1 MKLKSKPVDRL
12 SSGSAE
18 FDWIL
23 GGGFPT
29 GSVSV
34 IAGDPGTGKTVFT
47 LQMMFH
53 LARQGRRCLYFT
65 TLSEPTLKLIRYVQ
79 GFDFFDPALLKERIV
94 IRDLGAA
101 IRADGIASVAVRVKE
116 DVERDEPDLVAI
128 DSAKALH
135 DFAPNQGL
143 RRAVFYDLAVTLAAW
158 ESTTFLVGEYRSDDV
173 GELPEFAVADCII
186 ELRNRPRELTTI
198 REVEVLKLRG
208 SHYESGRH
216 FFDIDASG
224 LTFYPRVR
232 APEQTGTGPLPT
244 GERVSTGVKGLDVLL
259 GGGLPQHSA
268 TVVEG
273 STGIGKTVLGLHF
286 LVAGARAGEPGV
298 LFTLEETPEQLRGI
312 GRGFGWD
319 LRELERRQR
328 LAILYT
334 SPVELSTDRF
344 LNNARRSVERLHA
357 RRVVFDSLTS
367 AALGVS
373 SEPRFRELIHAM
385 TKHFRAA
392 GATCLMTSEVPEFL
406 GATRLSGHGISPV
419 ADNLILMR
427 YLEID
432 GRLERALS
440 VLKARGIAHDTAV
453 RRLVIDPRGARVAGG
468 FEGLRGVLTG
478 VPRPVGESERP
489 ARTEGGQPQP
499 NARRSRRTRSR

>member
-1 MKLKSKPVDRL
+1 MKRKSKPVERL

-18 FDWIL
+18 FDGIL

-34 IAGDPGTGKTVFT
+34 IAGDPGTGKTVLT

-53 LARQGRRCLYFT
+53 LARQGRRCLYYT

-101 IRADGIASVAVRVKE
+101 IRADGIASVAARVKK

-143 RRAVFYDLAVTLAAW
+143 RRVVFYDLAVTLAAW
-158 ESTTFLVGEYRSDDV
+158 ESTTFLVGEYRSDEV

-208 SHYESGRH
+208 SSYMSGRH

-232 APEQTGTGPLPT
+232 APEQTGTAPPPT
-244 GERVSTGVKGLDVLL
+244 GERVSTGVKGLDALL
-259 GGGLPQHSA
+259 GGGFPRHST
-268 TVVEG
+268 TV
-273 STGIGKTVLGLHF
+273 
-286 LVAGARAGEPGV
+286 
-298 LFTLEETPEQLRGI
+298 
-312 GRGFGWD
+312 
-319 LRELERRQR
+319 
-328 LAILYT
+328 
-334 SPVELSTDRF
+334 
-344 LNNARRSVERLHA
+344 
-357 RRVVFDSLTS
+357 
-367 AALGVS
+367 
-373 SEPRFRELIHAM
+373 
-385 TKHFRAA
+385 
-392 GATCLMTSEVPEFL
+392 
-406 GATRLSGHGISPV
+406 
-419 ADNLILMR
+419 
-427 YLEID
+427 
-432 GRLERALS
+432 
-440 VLKARGIAHDTAV
+440 
-453 RRLVIDPRGARVAGG
+453 
-468 FEGLRGVLTG
+468 
-478 VPRPVGESERP
+478 
-489 ARTEGGQPQP
+489 
-499 NARRSRRTRSR
+499 